1 MGLVRQGGGVAST
14 RPDGLDGLD
23 EHDDGGRL
31 GALTRYEF
39 TAELWRWQARTDEW
53 VFVSLPQD
61 ASDEIS
67 AVPRPRAGFGAV
79 RVTATIGSSRWTTS
93 IFPEPGA
100 AGPDGVRHPRY
111 VLPLKKAVRS
121 REGLELGDEV
131 RVAVETHH

>member
-1 MGLVRQGGGVAST
+1 VAT
-14 RPDGLDGLD
+14 TPPDGRDDADAVG
-23 EHDDGGRL
+23 DGGRL
-31 GALTRYEF
+31 GAQTRYEF

-61 ASDEIS
+61 ASDEIA

-79 RVTATIGSSRWTTS
+79 KVTATIGSSRWTTS

-100 AGPDGVRHPRY
+100 DGEGPRY
-111 VLPLKKAVRS
+111 VLPLKKAVRT
-121 REGLELGDEV
+121 REHLELGDEV